1 MVRLGEKL
9 RKSATQLNLV
19 PPRTEVVRQLST
31 GLTVNFVGLGAT
43 IVGLQAT
50 TGLLFAKSLTAAAAS
65 PFTPG
70 AGYNPVVALDI
81 FLLQAGSN
89 VLFAHWIGA
98 GIALWLLRTVN
109 LPTPAQT
116 N

>member
-1 MVRLGEKL
+1 M
-9 RKSATQLNLV
+9 TQPLNLKHDV
-19 PPRTEVVRQLST
+19 PVSKVAFKW
-31 GLTVNFVGLGAT
+31 VNLYPLPLGAT
-43 IVGLQAT
+43 IIGLQAT

-70 AGYNPVVALDI
+70 GASPVIALDI

-89 VLFAHWIGA
+89 VMFAHWIGA
-98 GIALWLLRTVN
+98 GIALWLLRTIN
-109 LPTPAQT
+109 LPTPAQ